1 MKPNIEALQQVV
13 RVLRSV
19 QPEHFCLKDWSCGTA
34 FCAIGHAAQ
43 DPWFIERGF
52 ILSAPT
58 DYTKECP
65 SFGRGASGWY
75 SVHLFFNLSAND
87 ASYLFASNRYDTD
100 VTIENV
106 VERTEAFI
114 SSNA

>member
-1 MKPNIEALQQVV
+1 MKPYIEALQQVV
-13 RVLRSV
+13 RVLKSV
-19 QPEHFCLKDWSCGTA
+19 QPEDFSLEEWSCGTA

-58 DYTKECP
+58 ECTSGCP
-65 SFGRGASGWY
+65 AFVNGALGWY
-75 SVHLFFNLSAND
+75 SVHLFFNLSANN
-87 ASYLFASNRYDTD
+87 ASYLFAADRYDSD

-106 VERTEAFI
+106 VERIEAFI
-114 SSNA
+114 TSNA